1 MEIAATEEIG
11 TMAEKYHRERDD
23 DRGDRDGY
31 DGGDEERGSRRF
43 QGGGFYR
50 KKPCRFCKDEDSML
64 DYKNPRMMQSFV
76 TEHGRILPRR
86 MTGMCAF
93 HQRALGTALKKAR
106 QLAIV
111 GYVSPGW

>member
-1 MEIAATEEIG
+1 
-11 TMAEKYHRERDD
+11 
-23 DRGDRDGY
+23 
-31 DGGDEERGSRRF
+31 
-43 QGGGFYR
+43 
-50 KKPCRFCKDEDSML
+50 ML

-86 MTGMCAF
+86 MTGLCAF